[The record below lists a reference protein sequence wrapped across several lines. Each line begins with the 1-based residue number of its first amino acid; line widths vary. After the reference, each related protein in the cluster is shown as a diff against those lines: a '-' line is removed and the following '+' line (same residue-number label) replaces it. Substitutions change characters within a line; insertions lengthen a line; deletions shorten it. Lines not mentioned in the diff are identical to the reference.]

1 MTERRA
7 EKILETLR
15 KTFTV
20 RKWTNSKRDPF
31 QTLIVT
37 IMSQNTAD
45 RNTAKAFENLSKHF
59 KITPEGLANAKT
71 SQIENCL
78 KPAGLYR
85 NKAKTMKQVS
95 KIVLEKH
102 HGNLE
107 SILSMP
113 FEDARKTLMEFPGVG
128 PKTADVVLLF
138 SAKKPTI
145 PVDTHVDRI
154 SKRLGLTPANGDYET
169 VRKSLQSL
177 YDPKDYLA
185 VHMLLISHGRKHC
198 KARNPLC
205 KQCPVD
211 MLCPSK
217 HLWDEND

>member
-1 MTERRA
+1 
-7 EKILETLR
+7 
-15 KTFTV
+15 
-20 RKWTNSKRDPF
+20 
-31 QTLIVT
+31 
-37 IMSQNTAD
+37 
-45 RNTAKAFENLSKHF
+45 
-59 KITPEGLANAKT
+59 
-71 SQIENCL
+71 L

-85 NKAKTMKQVS
+85 NKARTIEQVS
-95 KIVLEKH
+95 KIILEKH
-102 HGNLE
+102 HGNPE

-138 SAKKPTI
+138 SANKPTI
-145 PVDTHVDRI
+145 PVDTHVDRT

-211 MLCPSK
+211 MLCPSR